1 MSQERASD
9 AKFNLYNSFCVEE
22 VSEAFNRRLDR
33 FLALMLFVLGASII
47 ATFTSRT
54 VVGLMVAIISGLQVT
69 YKFGEKAGKSKS
81 QKLRYAELMSMC
93 DSMTEKALS
102 TKLAT
107 ASKSDSSV
115 SGWMR
120 AVGHKKA
127 CIMLGE
133 DTDVILTRWQ
143 RFLGTISGAGPL
155 SNQIA
160 G

>member
-1 MSQERASD
+1 MGQERASD

-22 VSEAFNRRLDR
+22 VYEAFNRRIDR
-33 FLALMLFVLGASII
+33 FLAFMLIFLGASII
-47 ATFTSRT
+47 ATFMPRT
-54 VVGLMVAIISGLQVT
+54 VIGLMVAFISALQIT
-69 YKFGEKAGKSKS
+69 YKFGEKASKSKS
-81 QKLRYAELMSMC
+81 QKLLYAELMSKC

-102 TKLAT
+102 SKLAT
-107 ASKSDSSV
+107 TGKSDSSV

-133 DTDVILTRWQ
+133 ETDMRLTIWQ
-143 RFLGTISGAGPL
+143 RFLATISGAGPL
-155 SNQIA
+155 TDQT

>member
-1 MSQERASD
+1 MSQERVSD

-22 VSEAFNRRLDR
+22 ACEAFNRRLDR
-33 FLALMLFVLGASII
+33 FLAFLLLVLGASII
-47 ATFTSRT
+47 SSLTSRT
-54 VVGLMVAIISGLQVT
+54 VVGLLVAIISGLQIT

-81 QKLRYAELMSMC
+81 QKLKYAELMSVC

-102 TKLAT
+102 SKLAT
-107 ASKSDSSV
+107 ACISDSSV
-115 SGWMR
+115 SGWMQ

-133 DTDVILTRWQ
+133 PTDVKLTKWQ
-143 RFLGTISGAGPL
+143 RFLATIFGVGPL
-155 SNQIA
+155 SNQVT